1 MTGLSGASKAIEVT
15 NKRISQYA
23 ASDSEVLIQGETG
36 VGKSRCARLIHDLSN
51 RNRGPFVELNCG
63 SIPRGLVE
71 SELFGNEK
79 GAFTGAIKTHAGY
92 IRRAQH
98 GTLFLDEIGDMPL
111 EVQAHL
117 LHFLES
123 KRIHSVGSDRDDL
136 IDCRIIA
143 ATNESVETLIEQGE
157 FRKDLFY
164 RLNVLPIT
172 IPSLRER
179 REDIL
184 LLADEFLQFEIESLN
199 IDNRTFSSNC
209 YTVLRHY
216 SLPGNIRELK
226 NVIKRAVVLS
236 LGQSIEPESLGIEV
250 DTLFKVN
257 DHKEMRSEMLEQVIR
272 SHKFNMT
279 AVART
284 LNISRPTLYRL
295 IKKHNIQLD
304 S

>member
-71 SELFGNEK
+71 SELFGHEK

-216 SLPGNIRELK
+216 SWPGNIRELK

-236 LGQSIEPESLGIEV
+236 HGQSIEPESLGIEV
-250 DTLFKVN
+250 DTLFTVK

>member
-1 MTGLSGASKAIEVT
+1 M
-15 NKRISQYA
+15 
-23 ASDSEVLIQGETG
+23 
-36 VGKSRCARLIHDLSN
+36 
-51 RNRGPFVELNCG
+51 
-63 SIPRGLVE
+63 
-71 SELFGNEK
+71 
-79 GAFTGAIKTHAGY
+79 
-92 IRRAQH
+92 
-98 GTLFLDEIGDMPL
+98 
-111 EVQAHL
+111 
-117 LHFLES
+117 
-123 KRIHSVGSDRDDL
+123 

-216 SLPGNIRELK
+216 SWPGNIRELK

-236 LGQSIEPESLGIEV
+236 HGQSIEPESLGIEV
-250 DTLFKVN
+250 DTLFTVK